1 MGLFSTHAKLK
12 RRRDRASAAKPGLA
26 LCASLALLAAPLF
39 AAPAQGA
46 TPSNDGK
53 DVILNLFQWNWKSVA
68 QECKSSIAPA
78 GFGYVQV
85 SPPAEHL
92 RGAAWWTSYQPV
104 SYKVDSKL
112 GNRDDFSAM
121 VKSCNDAG
129 VKVIADAVVNHMAGA
144 GQSGTGTAGS
154 AFSEDNFPEYS
165 AQDFN
170 DCRTNISNYSDR
182 WQVQNCRLVGLQ
194 DLKTSSSYV
203 QQNIADYLDDLV
215 SLGVSGFRI
224 DASKHIPATDLEAI
238 KSKMKNPGVFWVHEV
253 IGAAGEPIQESE
265 YLGSGD
271 SFEFDYARQ
280 LKSDFDSQ
288 IANLRFIGDGKLT
301 SDRAGVF
308 VANHDTER
316 NGETMNY
323 KWGAKYLLA
332 NVFMLSWPY
341 GSPSVYSG
349 YSFTD
354 KDAGA
359 PGASDASVPNAS
371 CDSSAWTCEQRQDEI
386 TGMVGF
392 NNAVGDAAVSNWWDD
407 GSNQIA
413 FGRGNKGFVAINNTG
428 SSTTREYSSSLAA
441 GTYCDVVA
449 GADCSQKIT
458 VGSDGKFNATVPAYG
473 ALALHVGA
481 LGDGS
486 NGGGTDPSEEPVEEA
501 SDVSVAVTAETTVGQ
516 NIRIVGN
523 QTKLGNWNPSQAPQ
537 LSAVG
542 YPSWTG
548 TVDLPAGTKFE
559 YKYVKYDQSGKATWE
574 SGGNRSATVQS
585 DGSLKLSDTWR
596 N

>member
-1 MGLFSTHAKLK
+1 MGLFPLRAKPSAQ
-12 RRRDRASAAKPGLA
+12 RAKAAKSRTGLA
-26 LCASLALLAAPLF
+26 LGASLALMAAPLF
-39 AAPAQGA
+39 TAPVQAA

-53 DVILNLFQWNWKSVA
+53 DVILNMFQWNWNSVA

-92 RGAAWWTSYQPV
+92 RGNAWWTSYQPV

-112 GNRDDFSAM
+112 GNREEFSAM

-129 VKVIADAVVNHMAGA
+129 VKVIADAVVNHMTGV

-154 AFSEDNFPEYS
+154 AFSENNFPEYS

-170 DCRTNISNYSDR
+170 DCRTNITNYADR

-224 DASKHIPATDLEAI
+224 DASKHVPAADLEAI

-253 IGAAGEPIQESE
+253 IGAAGEPIQETE

-280 LKSDFDSQ
+280 LKSDFDAR

-332 NVFMLSWPY
+332 NVFMLAWPY

-349 YSFTD
+349 YTFTD

-359 PGASDASVPNAS
+359 PGASEASVPNAN

-392 NNAVGDAAVSNWWDD
+392 NNAVGNAEVSNWWDD
-407 GSNQIA
+407 GNNQIA
-413 FGRGNKGFVAINNTG
+413 FSRGSKGFVAINNTG
-428 SSTTREYSSSLAA
+428 AATTRQYTSSLAA

-449 GADCSQKIT
+449 GSDCAQKIT
-458 VGSDGKFNATVPAYG
+458 VGSDGKFTATLPAYG

-481 LGDGS
+481 LAGGS
-486 NGGGTDPSEEPVEEA
+486 GTGTDPSPEPVQ
-501 SDVSVAVTAETTVGQ
+501 DVQDVKVSVTAQTTMGQ

-523 QTKLGNWNPSQAPQ
+523 HSKLGSWDPAKAPQ
-537 LSAVG
+537 LSATN
-542 YPSWTG
+542 YPSWDATL
-548 TVDLPAGTKFE
+548 DIPAGTQIE
-559 YKYVKYDQSGKATWE
+559 YKYVKYDQNGNVSWE
-574 SGGNRSATVQS
+574 SGANRTATVKA
-585 DGSLKLSDTWR
+585 DGSLALNDTWR

>member
-1 MGLFSTHAKLK
+1 LSSRANPTQ
-12 RRRDRASAAKPGLA
+12 RRKGTKIAKPAAA
-26 LCASLALLAAPLF
+26 LGASLALLAAPLF
-39 AAPAQGA
+39 SAPAQAA

-53 DVILNLFQWNWKSVA
+53 DVILNLFQWNWNSVA

-78 GFGYVQV
+78 GYGYVQV

-92 RGAAWWTSYQPV
+92 RGTAWWTSYQPV
-104 SYKVDSKL
+104 SYKIDSKL
-112 GNRDDFSAM
+112 GNREEFSAM

-129 VKVIADAVVNHMAGA
+129 VKVIADAVVNHMTGA

-154 AFSEDNFPEYS
+154 PFSDDNFPEYS

-238 KSKMKNPGVFWVHEV
+238 KSKMKNSGVFWVHEV
-253 IGAAGEPIQESE
+253 IGASGEPIQETE

-271 SFEFDYARQ
+271 SHEFDYARQ
-280 LKSDFDSQ
+280 LKHDFDAQ
-288 IANLRFIGDGKLT
+288 IANLRFIADGKLA

-308 VANHDTER
+308 VTNHDTER
-316 NGETMNY
+316 NGESMNY

-341 GSPSVYSG
+341 GSPTVYSG
-349 YSFTD
+349 FTFTD
-354 KDAGA
+354 KEAGA
-359 PGASDASVPNAS
+359 PGASDASVPNAN
-371 CDSSAWTCEQRQDEI
+371 CDSSSWTCEQRQDEI

-392 NNAVGDAAVSNWWDD
+392 NNAVGDAPVGNWWDD

-413 FGRGNKGFVAINNTG
+413 YGRGNKGFVAINNTG
-428 SSTTREYSSSLAA
+428 SATTHEYTSALAA

-449 GADCSQKIT
+449 DGDCSKTIT
-458 VGSDGKFNATVPAYG
+458 VGADGKFTATLPAYG

-481 LGDGS
+481 LSDGA
-486 NGGGTDPSEEPVEEA
+486 GGGTETPDPDPTEGVA
-501 SDVSVAVTAETTVGQ
+501 DVNVAVTAETVMGQ

-523 QTKLGNWNPSQAPQ
+523 QPELGSWNPANAVQ
-537 LSAVG
+537 LSAKN

-548 TVDLPAGTKFE
+548 TVDLPAGTQFE
-559 YKYVKYDQSGKATWE
+559 YKYVKYDQSGNTVWE
-574 SGGNRSATVQS
+574 SGSNRTATVKA
-585 DGSLKLSDTWR
+585 DGSLKLADSWR

>member
-1 MGLFSTHAKLK
+1 MGFLPSLAGSNEG
-12 RRRDRASAAKPGLA
+12 RMRGRAVKPVAALG
-26 LCASLALLAAPLF
+26 ASLALIAAPLL
-39 AAPAQGA
+39 AAPAQAA
-46 TPSNDGK
+46 TPSNGGK
-53 DVILNLFQWNWKSVA
+53 DVILNLFQWNWNSVA
-68 QECKSSIAPA
+68 QECKSSIGQA

-92 RGAAWWTSYQPV
+92 RGKAWWTSYQPV
-104 SYKVDSKL
+104 SYRVDSKL
-112 GNRDDFSAM
+112 GNREEFSAM

-154 AFSEDNFPEYS
+154 PFSEDHFPEYS

-182 WQVQNCRLVGLQ
+182 WQVQYCRLVGLQ

-224 DASKHIPATDLEAI
+224 DASKHIPAADLESI
-238 KSKMKNPGVFWVHEV
+238 KAKMKNSGVYWVHEV
-253 IGAAGEPIQESE
+253 IGASGEPIQESE

-271 SFEFDYARQ
+271 SHEFDYSRQ
-280 LKSDFDSQ
+280 LKHDFDAQ

-308 VANHDTER
+308 VTNHDTER
-316 NGETMNY
+316 NGESMNY

-341 GSPSVYSG
+341 GSPTVYSG
-349 YSFTD
+349 FTFTD

-359 PGASDASVPNAS
+359 PGATDASVPNAS
-371 CDSSAWTCEQRQDEI
+371 CDSSAWTCEQRANEVV
-386 TGMVGF
+386 GMVGF
-392 NNAVGDAAVSNWWDD
+392 NNAVGDAAVNNWWDD

-413 FGRGNKGFVAINNTG
+413 YGRGNKGFVAMNNTG
-428 SSTTREYSSSLAA
+428 SATSREYTSSLAA

-449 GADCSQKIT
+449 KSDCAQTIT
-458 VGSDGKFNATVPAYG
+458 VGADGKFTATLPAYG
-473 ALALHVGA
+473 ALALHIGA
-481 LGDGS
+481 MADGS
-486 NGGGTDPSEEPVEEA
+486 GGDPDPVEETA
-501 SDVSVAVTAETTVGQ
+501 DVKVSVTAETTWGQ

-523 QTKLGNWNPSQAPQ
+523 LPELGNWKPSDATQ
-537 LSAVG
+537 LTATN

-548 TVDLPAGTKFE
+548 SLDLPAGTQFE
-559 YKYVKYDQSGKATWE
+559 YKYVKYDQSGNAVWE
-574 SGGNRSATVQS
+574 SGSNRTATVQA
-585 DGSLKLSDTWR
+585 DGSLTLNDTWR
-596 N
+596 Q

>member
-1 MGLFSTHAKLK
+1 MGLLSSRANPTQ
-12 RRRDRASAAKPGLA
+12 RRKGTKIAKPAAA
-26 LCASLALLAAPLF
+26 LGASLALLAAPLF
-39 AAPAQGA
+39 SAPAQAA

-53 DVILNLFQWNWKSVA
+53 DVILNLFQWNWNSVA

-78 GFGYVQV
+78 GYGYVQV

-92 RGAAWWTSYQPV
+92 RGTAWWTSYQPV
-104 SYKVDSKL
+104 SYKIDSKL
-112 GNRDDFSAM
+112 GNREEFSAM

-129 VKVIADAVVNHMAGA
+129 VKVIADAVVNHMTGA

-154 AFSEDNFPEYS
+154 PFSDDNFPEYS

-238 KSKMKNPGVFWVHEV
+238 KSKMKNSGVFWVHEV
-253 IGAAGEPIQESE
+253 IGASGEPIQETE

-271 SFEFDYARQ
+271 SHEFDYARQ
-280 LKSDFDSQ
+280 LKHDFDAQ
-288 IANLRFIGDGKLT
+288 IANLRFIADGKLA

-308 VANHDTER
+308 VTNHDTER
-316 NGETMNY
+316 NGESMNY

-341 GSPSVYSG
+341 GSPTVYSG
-349 YSFTD
+349 FTFTD
-354 KDAGA
+354 KEAGA
-359 PGASDASVPNAS
+359 PGASDASVPNAN
-371 CDSSAWTCEQRQDEI
+371 CDSSSWTCEQRQDEI

-392 NNAVGDAAVSNWWDD
+392 NNAVGDAAVGNWWDD

-413 FGRGNKGFVAINNTG
+413 YGRGNKGFVAINNTG
-428 SSTTREYSSSLAA
+428 SATTHEYTSALAA

-449 GADCSQKIT
+449 DGDCSKTIT
-458 VGSDGKFNATVPAYG
+458 VGADGKFTATLPAYG

-481 LGDGS
+481 LSDGA
-486 NGGGTDPSEEPVEEA
+486 GGGTETPDPDPTEGVA
-501 SDVSVAVTAETTVGQ
+501 DINVAVTAETVMGQ

-523 QTKLGNWNPSQAPQ
+523 QPELGSWNPANAVQ
-537 LSAVG
+537 LSAKN

-548 TVDLPAGTKFE
+548 TVDLPAGTQFE
-559 YKYVKYDQSGKATWE
+559 YKYVKYDQSGNTVWE
-574 SGGNRSATVQS
+574 SGSNRTATVKA
-585 DGSLKLSDTWR
+585 DGSLKLADSWR

>member
-1 MGLFSTHAKLK
+1 MELLPSRAKSTQ
-12 RRRDRASAAKPGLA
+12 RRHGARTVKPVAALG
-26 LCASLALLAAPLF
+26 ASLALLAAPLF
-39 AAPAQGA
+39 AAPAQAA

-53 DVILNLFQWNWKSVA
+53 DVILNLFQWNWNSVA
-68 QECKSSIAPA
+68 QECESSIGPA
-78 GFGYVQV
+78 GYGYVQV

-92 RGAAWWTSYQPV
+92 RGTEWWTSYQPV

-112 GNRDDFSAM
+112 GNREEFSAM

-129 VKVIADAVVNHMAGA
+129 VKVIADAVVNHMTGA
-144 GQSGTGTAGS
+144 GQTGTGTAGS
-154 AFSEDNFPEYS
+154 AFSDGNFPEYS

-170 DCRTNISNYSDR
+170 DCRTNITNYADR
-182 WQVQNCRLVGLQ
+182 WQVQHCRLVGLQ

-224 DASKHIPATDLEAI
+224 DASKHMPATDLEGI
-238 KSKMKNPGVFWVHEV
+238 KSKMKNPGVYWVHEV
-253 IGAAGEPIQESE
+253 IGASGEPIQESE

-271 SFEFDYARQ
+271 SHEFDYSRQ
-280 LKSDFDSQ
+280 LKHDFDAQ

-316 NGETMNY
+316 NGESMNY
-323 KWGAKYLLA
+323 KWGAKYLLG

-341 GSPSVYSG
+341 GSPTVYSG
-349 YSFTD
+349 YAFTD

-359 PGASDASVPNAS
+359 PGVSDASVPNAD

-407 GSNQIA
+407 GGNQIA
-413 FGRGNKGFVAINNTG
+413 YGRGNKGFVAINNT
-428 SSTTREYSSSLAA
+428 SAATTREYTSSLAG
-441 GTYCDVVA
+441 GTYCDVVS
-449 GADCSQKIT
+449 GGDCSKTIT
-458 VGSDGKFNATVPAYG
+458 VGADGKFTATLPAYG
-473 ALALHVGA
+473 ALALHIGGVS
-481 LGDGS
+481 DGGS
-486 NGGGTDPSEEPVEEA
+486 GTPDPVEDTA
-501 SDVSVAVTAETTVGQ
+501 DVSVAVTAQTVMGQ

-523 QTKLGNWNPSQAPQ
+523 QPELGSWDPAKAPQ
-537 LSAVG
+537 LSAAS
-542 YPSWTG
+542 YPSWSG
-548 TVDLPAGTKFE
+548 TVDLPAGTQFE
-559 YKYVKYDQSGKATWE
+559 YKYVKYDQSGNATWE
-574 SGGNRSATVQS
+574 SGANRVATVNA
-585 DGSLKLSDTWR
+585 DGSLNLNDSWR
-596 N
+596 K